1 MVNLIFQSSKI
12 ADMNDILFQGL
23 ISAKFR
29 FETCFFLGHVPGY
42 LPFSHRFEASAAAK
56 TTPVLHCHGSIDPVV
71 RLPCAEAGVQRLKE
85 AKSRAV
91 VGGDVG
97 RKS

>member
-1 MVNLIFQSSKI
+1 
-12 ADMNDILFQGL
+12 MNDILFQGL

-29 FETCFFLGHVPGY
+29 FETCFFSCPHRPCPGY

-71 RLPCAEAGVQRLKE
+71 RLPWAEAGVKRLKE
-85 AKSRAV
+85 AKSRV
-91 VGGDVG
+91 CGWG
-97 RKS
+97 